1 MNDVTN
7 PEENNDKDSRVK
19 YDDKNISSV
28 ISGKI
33 LDYKKKLDSI
43 PIELVPVDE
52 SEKDRQEVNDLYK
65 EIELPST
72 QLLDS
77 KFYTQILK
85 MNRERDKSFLK
96 EGTTRK
102 ERIVILAQFI
112 NRVTTPIL
120 YLNQKRNIHLSNFFI
135 LDNKEKNEHKQQ
147 KEETV
152 YNDPTNTIQT
162 PKELTQLEITNLKN
176 SVIKKVENKTW
187 TYNQKP
193 SLDLTDWE
201 ADILSQ
207 LIRDEEL
214 QIFVDKNNRTTKI
227 VRGKNKRKDTRII
240 SYLIEPEKEN
250 SEH

>member
-1 MNDVTN
+1 M
-7 PEENNDKDSRVK
+7 
-19 YDDKNISSV
+19 
-28 ISGKI
+28 
-33 LDYKKKLDSI
+33 
-43 PIELVPVDE
+43 
-52 SEKDRQEVNDLYK
+52 
-65 EIELPST
+65 
-72 QLLDS
+72 
-77 KFYTQILK
+77 
-85 MNRERDKSFLK
+85 
-96 EGTTRK
+96 
-102 ERIVILAQFI
+102 
-112 NRVTTPIL
+112 
-120 YLNQKRNIHLSNFFI
+120 
-135 LDNKEKNEHKQQ
+135 
-147 KEETV
+147 
-152 YNDPTNTIQT
+152 
-162 PKELTQLEITNLKN
+162 TQLEITNLKN